1 MEALAAVGGSMSR
14 SPGSLADQRWRL
26 VAAGLV
32 AVLAFAACGGS
43 SSQAPTTGPEQTS
56 GPDDTQ
62 EPGDSQEP
70 GSTDGSTGGDGGEA
84 FTAATTALNALDS
97 YAFRVEIESTT
108 VNGDVTTTSHNV
120 MSGVVVNSPDEASSL
135 LQEELDADGNVT
147 SSSGIVVIG
156 DAAWVGDGDT
166 WTPIPA
172 AQAAGFIGSMS
183 AFRPEQMFGLYFA
196 GIGGNFSEVGSESKN
211 GIDST
216 HYQGDEEVGSILEAV
231 AGFQGQWS
239 SDVWI
244 ARDGGYL
251 VHSEA
256 GAEADAGAGSF
267 QIVVDIT
274 DPNSAGPIEPPA

>member
-1 MEALAAVGGSMSR
+1 MSR
-14 SPGSLADQRWRL
+14 SPGSLADHRWRL

-43 SSQAPTTGPEQTS
+43 SSQAPTIGPEQTS
-56 GPDDTQ
+56 GPADSE

-70 GSTDGSTGGDGGEA
+70 GSTDGPNGGDGGEA
-84 FTAATTALNALDS
+84 FTAATTALDALDS

-108 VNGDVTTTSHNV
+108 ISGDVTTTSDTV
-120 MSGVVVNSPDEASSL
+120 MSGVVVNSPEEASSL
-135 LQEELDADGNVT
+135 IQEELDADGNVT

-172 AQAAGFIGSMS
+172 AQAAAFIGSMS

-216 HYQGDEEVGSILEAV
+216 HYQGDEEVGSILGAI
-231 AGFQGQWS
+231 AGFQGEWS

-256 GAEADAGAGSF
+256 GAEAATGADDGSYL
-267 QIVVDIT
+267 IVVDIT

>member
-1 MEALAAVGGSMSR
+1 MSR
-14 SPGSLADQRWRL
+14 HPGWLGDQRWRL

-43 SSQAPTTGPEQTS
+43 SSQAPTTGPDQTS
-56 GPDDTQ
+56 G
-62 EPGDSQEP
+62 PGDSQEP
-70 GSTDGSTGGDGGEA
+70 GDSQDPGSTDGPTGGDGGEA
-84 FTAATTALNALDS
+84 FNAATTALDALDS
-97 YAFRVEIESTT
+97 YAFRVEISSTS
-108 VNGDVTTTSHNV
+108 VSGDVTTTSHNV
-120 MSGVVVNSPDEASSL
+120 MSGVVVNSPEEASSL
-135 LQEELDADGNVT
+135 IQEDLDADGNVT

-172 AQAAGFIGSMS
+172 AQAQTFIQSMA
-183 AFRPEQMFGLYFA
+183 AFRPEQMFSLYFA
-196 GIGGNFSEVGSESKN
+196 GFGGNFSEVGSESKN

-216 HYQGDEEVGSILEAV
+216 HYQGDEEFGTLLGQI

-244 ARDGGYL
+244 ANDGGFL

-256 GAEADAGAGSF
+256 GAEADASGDAGSYL
-267 QIVVDIT
+267 IVVDIT

>member
-1 MEALAAVGGSMSR
+1 MSR
-14 SPGSLADQRWRL
+14 SPASLADQRWRL

-43 SSQAPTTGPEQTS
+43 SSEAPTGPDQTS
-56 GPDDTQ
+56 GTGESQ

-70 GSTDGSTGGDGGEA
+70 ASTDEPTGGDGTEA
-84 FTAATTALNALDS
+84 FNAATTALDALDS
-97 YAFRVEIESTT
+97 YAFRVEIESTS
-108 VNGDVTTTSHNV
+108 VSGDATSTSHTV
-120 MSGVVVNSPDEASSL
+120 MSGVVVNSPDEANSL
-135 LQEELDADGNVT
+135 LLEELDADGNVT

-172 AQAAGFIGSMS
+172 AQATAFIGSMS
-183 AFRPEQMFGLYFA
+183 TYRPEQMFGLYFA
-196 GIGGNFSEVGSESKN
+196 GIGANFSEVGSESKN

-216 HYQGDEEVGSILEAV
+216 HYQGDEEIGSTLGAI

-244 ARDGGYL
+244 ANDGGYL

-256 GAEADAGAGSF
+256 GAEADAGADAGSF
-267 QIVVDIT
+267 KIVVDIT